1 MSKAVLGFERKNIA
15 VTSRE
20 ILRCCQ
26 MISARMSK
34 LYKYSLGQ
42 QLIMCASKLTS
53 DVYAGLDEIG
63 PSNRKL
69 ELVNRVNMDILELVN
84 AGGSYP
90 PLRLSESFRSYF
102 PVLNSRFNWEI
113 NNYPMIYG
121 RAATSHCAT

>member
-1 MSKAVLGFERKNIA
+1 MSKDVLGFERKNIA

-69 ELVNRVNMDILELVN
+69 ELVNRVNMDILELL
-84 AGGSYP
+84 P
-90 PLRLSESFRSYF
+90 KLEL
-102 PVLNSRFNWEI
+102 
-113 NNYPMIYG
+113 
-121 RAATSHCAT
+121 